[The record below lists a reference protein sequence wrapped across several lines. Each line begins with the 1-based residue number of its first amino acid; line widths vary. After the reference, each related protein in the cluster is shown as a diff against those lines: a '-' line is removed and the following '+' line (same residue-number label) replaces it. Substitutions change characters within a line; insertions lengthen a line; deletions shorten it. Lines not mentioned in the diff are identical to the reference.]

1 MSRLLATRLPQSME
15 ESVKSETY
23 NRLIRVLEL
32 NLGTFDPDNTRQV
45 NQVERDTLKFNVGSV
60 IWNSTIGVLQ
70 VWTGNYWLDIGERL
84 IDLGYEVTA
93 SLGGVTVTTNGDVSI
108 NIGSTN
114 SGYGVEAYYT

>member
-32 NLGTFDPDNTRQV
+32 NLGTFDPDNTRQI
-45 NQVERDTLKFNVGSV
+45 NQVERDTLRFNIGSV
-60 IWNSTIGVLQ
+60 IWNTTIGVLQ
-70 VWTGNYWLDIGERL
+70 VWTGHYWLDIGERL
-84 IDLGYEVTA
+84 IDLGYEATA

-108 NIGSTN
+108 NIGSNN

>member
-32 NLGTFDPDNTRQV
+32 NLGTFDPDNTRQI

-93 SLGGVTVTTNGDVSI
+93 SLGSVTVTTNGDVSI

>member
-1 MSRLLATRLPQSME
+1 ME

>member
-32 NLGTFDPDNTRQV
+32 NLGTFDPDNTRQI
-45 NQVERDTLKFNVGSV
+45 NQVERDTLRFNIGSV
-60 IWNSTIGVLQ
+60 IWNTTIGVLQ
-70 VWTGNYWLDIGERL
+70 VWTG
-84 IDLGYEVTA
+84 
-93 SLGGVTVTTNGDVSI
+93 DVSI
-108 NIGSTN
+108 NIGSNN